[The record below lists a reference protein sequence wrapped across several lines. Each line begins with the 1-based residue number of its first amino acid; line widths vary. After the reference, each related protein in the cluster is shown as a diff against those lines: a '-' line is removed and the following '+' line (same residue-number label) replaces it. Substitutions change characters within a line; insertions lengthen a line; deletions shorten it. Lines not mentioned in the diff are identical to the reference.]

1 MNISIFFQ
9 IYLASWSLAC
19 IIAIFLMFKLRH
31 ELDLFQKNYWNGLFQ
46 SWKLITFLIATAGLT
61 LIAPYSGDWSWDYV
75 DAIFMSVFTYTS
87 APWVLGTLFLAIKRK
102 RNFATAYIAICLW
115 MFSASWSYDLY
126 ILIRDGSYPMT
137 WFANIFASSSLY
149 IAAGFFWNLEYI
161 KNRGVVFGFME
172 ANWPS
177 ISSERKF
184 KKVALYALLF
194 MLIPTVIIVS
204 FPYLQYY

>member
-1 MNISIFFQ
+1 
-9 IYLASWSLAC
+9 
-19 IIAIFLMFKLRH
+19 MFKLRY
-31 ELDLFQKNYWNGLFQ
+31 ELDLFQKTYWNGLFQ

-75 DAIFMSVFTYTS
+75 DAIFMSVFTFCS
-87 APWVLGTLFLAIKRK
+87 APWVIGTLFLAFQRK

-149 IAAGFFWNLEYI
+149 LAAGFFWNLEYI
-161 KNRGVVFGFME
+161 KDRGVVFGFME
-172 ANWPS
+172 PNWPR
-177 ISSERKF
+177 ISSERSF
-184 KKVALYALLF
+184 KKVALYAFLF
-194 MLIPTVIIVS
+194 MLIPTVIIVP
-204 FPYLQYY
+204 FLYLQYY

>member
-1 MNISIFFQ
+1 MFFK

-19 IIAIFLMFKLRH
+19 IIAIFLMFKLRY
-31 ELDLFQKNYWNGLFQ
+31 ELDLFQKTYWNGLFQ

-61 LIAPYSGDWSWDYV
+61 LIAPYSGDWSWDSV

-149 IAAGFFWNLEYI
+149 LAAGFFWNLEYI

-172 ANWPS
+172 PNWPR
-177 ISSERKF
+177 ISSERSF
-184 KKVALYALLF
+184 KKVALYAFLF
-194 MLIPTVIIVS
+194 MLIPTVIIVP
-204 FPYLQYY
+204 FLYLQYY

>member
-1 MNISIFFQ
+1 MFFK

-31 ELDLFQKNYWNGLFQ
+31 ELDLFQKTYWNGLFQ

-149 IAAGFFWNLEYI
+149 LAAGFFWNLEYI
-161 KNRGVVFGFME
+161 KDRGVVFGFME

-177 ISSERKF
+177 ISSERSF
-184 KKVALYALLF
+184 KKVALYAFLF
-194 MLIPTVIIVS
+194 MLIPTVIIVP
-204 FPYLQYY
+204 FLYLQYY

>member
-1 MNISIFFQ
+1 MFFK

-19 IIAIFLMFKLRH
+19 IIAIFLMFNLRY
-31 ELDLFQKNYWNGLFQ
+31 ELDLFQKTYWNGLFQ

-75 DAIFMSVFTYTS
+75 DAIFMSVFTFCS
-87 APWVLGTLFLAIKRK
+87 APWVIGTLFLAFQRK

-149 IAAGFFWNLEYI
+149 LAAGFFWNLEYI
-161 KNRGVVFGFME
+161 KDRGVVFGFME
-172 ANWPS
+172 PNWPR
-177 ISSERKF
+177 ISSERSF
-184 KKVALYALLF
+184 KKVALYAFLF
-194 MLIPTVIIVS
+194 MLIPTVIIVP
-204 FPYLQYY
+204 FLYLQYY

>member
-1 MNISIFFQ
+1 MFFK

-19 IIAIFLMFKLRH
+19 IIAIFLLFKLRY
-31 ELDLFQKNYWNGLFQ
+31 ELDLFQKTYWNGLFQ

-61 LIAPYSGDWSWDYV
+61 LIAPYSGDWSWDSV

-149 IAAGFFWNLEYI
+149 LAAGFFWNLEYI
-161 KNRGVVFGFME
+161 KDRGVVFGFME
-172 ANWPS
+172 PNWPK
-177 ISSERKF
+177 ISSERSF
-184 KKVALYALLF
+184 KKVALYAFLF
-194 MLIPTVIIVS
+194 MLIPTVIIVP
-204 FPYLQYY
+204 FLYLQYY

>member
-1 MNISIFFQ
+1 
-9 IYLASWSLAC
+9 
-19 IIAIFLMFKLRH
+19 MFKLRY
-31 ELDLFQKNYWNGLFQ
+31 ELDLFKKTYWNGLFQ
-46 SWKLITFLIATAGLT
+46 SWKLITFLIATVGLT

-75 DAIFMSVFTYTS
+75 DAIFMSVFTYIS

-149 IAAGFFWNLEYI
+149 LAAGFFWNLEYI
-161 KNRGVVFGFME
+161 KDRGVVFGFME
-172 ANWPS
+172 PNWPR
-177 ISSERKF
+177 ISSERSF
-184 KKVALYALLF
+184 KKVALYAFLF
-194 MLIPTVIIVS
+194 MLIPTVIIVP
-204 FPYLQYY
+204 FLYLQYY

>member
-1 MNISIFFQ
+1 MSIFFQ

-31 ELDLFQKNYWNGLFQ
+31 ELDLFQKTYWHGLFQ
-46 SWKLITFLIATAGLT
+46 SWKLSTFLIATAGLT

-75 DAIFMSVFTYTS
+75 DAIFMSVFTFCS
-87 APWVLGTLFLAIKRK
+87 APWVIGTLFLAFQRK

-126 ILIRDGSYPMT
+126 ILIRDGNYPMT

-161 KNRGVVFGFME
+161 KDRGAVFGFME
-172 ANWPS
+172 PNWPS

-184 KKVALYALLF
+184 KKLAWYALLF
-194 MLIPTVIIVS
+194 MLVPTVIIVP
-204 FPYLQYY
+204 FLYLQYY

>member
-1 MNISIFFQ
+1 MSLFLQ

-31 ELDLFQKNYWNGLFQ
+31 ELDLFQKTYWNGLFQ
-46 SWKLITFLIATAGLT
+46 SWKLITFLIAAAGLT

-149 IAAGFFWNLEYI
+149 LAAGFFWNLEYI
-161 KNRGVVFGFME
+161 KDRGVVFGFME
-172 ANWPS
+172 PNWPR
-177 ISSERKF
+177 ISSERSF
-184 KKVALYALLF
+184 KKVALYAFLF
-194 MLIPTVIIVS
+194 MLIPTVIIVP
-204 FPYLQYY
+204 FLYLQYY

>member
-1 MNISIFFQ
+1 MFFK

-19 IIAIFLMFKLRH
+19 IIAIFLMFKLRY
-31 ELDLFQKNYWNGLFQ
+31 ELDLFQKTYWNGLFQ

-149 IAAGFFWNLEYI
+149 LAAGFFWNLEYI
-161 KNRGVVFGFME
+161 KDRGVVFGFME
-172 ANWPS
+172 PNWPR
-177 ISSERKF
+177 ISSERSF
-184 KKVALYALLF
+184 KKVALYAFLF
-194 MLIPTVIIVS
+194 MLIPTVIIVP
-204 FPYLQYY
+204 FLYLQYY

>member
-1 MNISIFFQ
+1 MFFK

-31 ELDLFQKNYWNGLFQ
+31 ELDLFQKTYWNSLFQ
-46 SWKLITFLIATAGLT
+46 SWKLITFLIAAAGLT

-149 IAAGFFWNLEYI
+149 LAAGFFWNLEYI
-161 KNRGVVFGFME
+161 KDRGVVFGFME

-177 ISSERKF
+177 ISSERSF
-184 KKVALYALLF
+184 KKVALYAFLF
-194 MLIPTVIIVS
+194 MLIPTVIIVP
-204 FPYLQYY
+204 FLYLQYY

>member
-1 MNISIFFQ
+1 MSTFLQ
-9 IYLASWSLAC
+9 VYLGSWSLAC
-19 IIAIFLMFKLRH
+19 FIAIFLMFKLRH
-31 ELDLFQKNYWNGLFQ
+31 ELDLFQKTYWNGLFQ
-46 SWKLITFLIATAGLT
+46 SWKLSTFLIATAGLT

-149 IAAGFFWNLEYI
+149 LAAGFFWNLEYI
-161 KNRGVVFGFME
+161 KDRGVVFGFME

-194 MLIPTVIIVS
+194 MLIPTVIIVP
-204 FPYLQYY
+204 FLYLQYH

>member
-1 MNISIFFQ
+1 MFFK

-19 IIAIFLMFKLRH
+19 IIAIFLMFKLRY
-31 ELDLFQKNYWNGLFQ
+31 ELDLFQKTYWNGLFQ

-161 KNRGVVFGFME
+161 KDRGVVFGFME

-194 MLIPTVIIVS
+194 MLIPTVIIVP
-204 FPYLQYY
+204 FLYLQYY

>member
-1 MNISIFFQ
+1 MFFK

-31 ELDLFQKNYWNGLFQ
+31 ELDLFQKTYWNGLFQ

-161 KNRGVVFGFME
+161 KDRGVVFGFME

>member
-1 MNISIFFQ
+1 MFFK

-19 IIAIFLMFKLRH
+19 IIAIFLMFKLRY
-31 ELDLFQKNYWNGLFQ
+31 ELDLFQKTYWNGLFQ

-61 LIAPYSGDWSWDYV
+61 LIAPYSGDWSWDSV

-149 IAAGFFWNLEYI
+149 LAAGFFWNLEYI
-161 KNRGVVFGFME
+161 KDRGVVFGFME
-172 ANWPS
+172 PNWPR
-177 ISSERKF
+177 ISSERSF
-184 KKVALYALLF
+184 KKVALYAFLF
-194 MLIPTVIIVS
+194 MLIPTVIIVP
-204 FPYLQYY
+204 FLYLQYY